1 MIEISKEL
9 WLEVIKPKIK
19 DEVLKDGVIEHFE
32 IVDNT
37 LNVCM
42 FYESK
47 DIDCKGNGLHSPYNI
62 NIYELAHK
70 CKEWALSK
78 GYYLHSHIKED
89 NECWCI
95 VKSLDNITRQFSCE
109 MDTESEAIIKAC
121 EWILKEIKK

>member
-9 WLEVIKPKIK
+9 LSEVFGVNIDENDIYIKNNYTYYSYCRC
-19 DEVLKDGVIEHFE
+19 
-32 IVDNT
+32 DNEWI
-37 LNVCM
+37 NA
-42 FYESK
+42 S
-47 DIDCKGNGLHSPYNI
+47 S
-62 NIYELAHK
+62 NIYEFAHK

-121 EWILKEIKK
+121 QWILKEIKK